1 MKKLVKYT
9 AILFAATLLLGL
21 TGLVIDTK
29 AGPDCGSC
37 AVGCAESETAT
48 VTITGFNFCPGCK
61 LKKEFGAASNCK
73 EFGCTNALRITK
85 IKADDDCAVDDY
97 VGTTIFYLENEKST
111 KLVSELKGKAVE
123 VKGKLYLS
131 MPVLEVDSYKVVE
144 G

>member
-1 MKKLVKYT
+1 MKNLFKYT
-9 AILFAATLLLGL
+9 TILFAAILLLGL

-37 AVGCAESETAT
+37 AVGCAETESAK

-61 LKKEFGAASNCK
+61 LKKELNAASNCK

-85 IKADDDCAVDDY
+85 IKADDDCAVEDY
-97 VGTTIFYLENEKST
+97 VGEVIFYLENEKST
-111 KLVSELKGKAVE
+111 KLVSKIKGKAVE
-123 VKGKLYLS
+123 VKGTLYLS
-131 MPVLEVDSYKVVE
+131 MPVLEVESYKVVE